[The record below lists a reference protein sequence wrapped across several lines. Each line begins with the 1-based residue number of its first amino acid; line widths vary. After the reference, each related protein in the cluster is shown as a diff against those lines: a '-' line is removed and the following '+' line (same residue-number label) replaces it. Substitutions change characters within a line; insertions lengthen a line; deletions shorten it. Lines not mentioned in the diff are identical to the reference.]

1 VVQYTRLLDRSTSDY
16 EITHLHENTN
26 YEICVL
32 RLHDD
37 ASPRPPTRKLGAAV
51 ALPRGP
57 GGGGLSAAA
66 VACVTGSTSTDSLS
80 VALGSTFG
88 AFLALGSTGDFL

>member
-1 VVQYTRLLDRSTSDY
+1 
-16 EITHLHENTN
+16 
-26 YEICVL
+26 
-32 RLHDD
+32 
-37 ASPRPPTRKLGAAV
+37 V